1 MKLRSNLETKERMAE
16 ILVKKKK
23 GRQSPSITKI
33 KKIITDEKC
42 WNTASYEEQERK
54 ISELQNDMLIQR
66 DYYQKELEE
75 SCDEKERL
83 NMELLKVDEKISILE
98 KATKRLENENAKYL
112 TIIQEMRQNSAKQ
125 LEEEAAKMK
134 QSMKMKQM
142 IKEELYQSSKG
153 MEARLEL
160 MLKQICDDN
169 VKLHEHLWKI
179 EETYGNGKVKR
190 IEREKFQQELKK
202 KLNDLLRKFKIEA
215 ISSNLKWSNDE
226 TIQYAID
233 NFEATIEIILQD
245 KPSFHSLAERLS
257 VFIEAKNKRNNEQ
270 LQLSKYDN
278 AKKSTKGQ
286 ESEAFAL
293 FKERFRQ
300 KIHVMLAKFMEKQ
313 KNEFSEN
320 ISTIINHVGDLDKR
334 VDASLTSRI
343 ENMSDIITHIDRKKS
358 NLHKIEEDL
367 DYSIV
372 LVKSL
377 FDQRQVEL
385 ERKEKSDRPNFDEES
400 YKLREKYS
408 QISHR
413 YTKLEERMENI
424 EKQYEE
430 LLYAKLDRDE
440 QMYDIKSRHRKKV
453 TSMS

>member
-1 MKLRSNLETKERMAE
+1 
-16 ILVKKKK
+16 
-23 GRQSPSITKI
+23 
-33 KKIITDEKC
+33 
-42 WNTASYEEQERK
+42 
-54 ISELQNDMLIQR
+54 
-66 DYYQKELEE
+66 
-75 SCDEKERL
+75 
-83 NMELLKVDEKISILE
+83 
-98 KATKRLENENAKYL
+98 
-112 TIIQEMRQNSAKQ
+112 MRQNSAKQ

-257 VFIEAKNKRNNEQ
+257 VFIEAKNKRNNE
-270 LQLSKYDN
+270 
-278 AKKSTKGQ
+278 
-286 ESEAFAL
+286 
-293 FKERFRQ
+293 
-300 KIHVMLAKFMEKQ
+300 
-313 KNEFSEN
+313 
-320 ISTIINHVGDLDKR
+320 R